1 MKALGLAAAL
11 AATVALGACYRTTYL
26 LQPPG
31 QMSAPSPAYD
41 EQMHL
46 SLLGIFELSSPINLQ
61 LACNNAPPV
70 AIHEDVGVLGAI
82 VNLVLSS
89 YLPILHVHNATVL
102 CPVGPP
108 VGQPMGQP
116 MGQPPMPMGQQPMGP
131 PASPSPMPPP
141 PPQ

>member
-1 MKALGLAAAL
+1 MKAAAL
-11 AATVALGACYRTTYL
+11 AAALGATLATGACYRTTYL

-82 VNLVLSS
+82 VNIVLSS

-116 MGQPPMPMGQQPMGP
+116 MGQQPMAP

>member
-1 MKALGLAAAL
+1 VKAAVGLTAVL
-11 AATVALGACYRTTYL
+11 ALGACYRTTYL

-46 SLLGIFELSSPINLQ
+46 SLLGIFELSSPVNLA
-61 LACNNAPPV
+61 LACMNAPPV

-82 VNLVLSS
+82 VNAVLSS

-102 CPVGPP
+102 CPIGPP
-108 VGQPMGQP
+108 VGQPPTP
-116 MGQPPMPMGQQPMGP
+116 MGPPPTAP

-141 PPQ
+141 PPP

>member
-1 MKALGLAAAL
+1 MKAALGLAAVL
-11 AATVALGACYRTTYL
+11 ALGACYRTTYL

-46 SLLGIFELSSPINLQ
+46 SLLGIFELSSPINLA

-82 VNLVLSS
+82 VNAVLSS

-102 CPVGPP
+102 CPIGPP
-108 VGQPMGQP
+108 VGMP
-116 MGQPPMPMGQQPMGP
+116 MGQPPMSPPPGAP

>member
-1 MKALGLAAAL
+1 MKAAAGLAAAL
-11 AATVALGACYRTTYL
+11 ALGACYRTTYL

-31 QMSAPSPAYD
+31 QLSAPSPAYD

-46 SLLGIFELSSPINLQ
+46 SLLGVFELSSPVNLA
-61 LACNNAPPV
+61 LACNNAAPV

-82 VNLVLSS
+82 VNAVLSS

-108 VGQPMGQP
+108 VGQPP
-116 MGQPPMPMGQQPMGP
+116 MGSPMPMGSPPGAP